1 MLIGYARVSTNQQD
15 LTLQE
20 DELRKAGCEKIFTD
34 IVSGAKSE
42 RQGLKDALEFTRK
55 GDVLVVWKLDRLGR
69 SLKHLV
75 DTIIELQAR
84 GIGFRSLTQNLDTTT
99 AGGMLIFHVFASV
112 AEFERQLIIE
122 RTQAGLRSARARGR
136 VGGRPRALD
145 AKKLV
150 MAQSLFE
157 DGRTSVQEICKTL
170 NVSRATLYRYLDKAK
185 S

>member
-20 DELRKAGCEKIFTD
+20 DELRKAGCERIFTD

-42 RQGLKDALEFTRK
+42 RQGLKEALDFTRN

-75 DTIIELQAR
+75 DTIIELQAK

-145 AKKLV
+145 AKKLGI
-150 MAQSLFE
+150 ARSLFE
-157 DGRTSVQEICKTL
+157 DGRTSVQEICETV
-170 NVSRATLYRYLDKAK
+170 NVSRATFYRYMEKAK
-185 S
+185 N